1 METAIVSRVNG
12 ENREIKNGA
21 TVTELLG
28 ELGLSSG
35 RVAIEK
41 NLSILPRAAWA
52 DTRVEAGD
60 NFEIVQF
67 VGGG

>member
-1 METAIVSRVNG
+1 MTTAILIRVNG
-12 ENREIKNGA
+12 ENREIKNST
-21 TVTELLG
+21 TVTQLLG

-41 NLSILPRAAWA
+41 NLAILPRAAWA
-52 DTRVEAGD
+52 NTLVETGD

>member
-1 METAIVSRVNG
+1 METAILIRVNG
-12 ENREIKNGA
+12 ENREIKRGT
-21 TVTELLG
+21 TVSELLG

-41 NLSILPRAAWA
+41 NLTILPRAAWA
-52 DTRVEAGD
+52 DTLVAAGD
-60 NFEIVQF
+60 NYEIVQF

>member
-1 METAIVSRVNG
+1 METAIVIRVNG

-41 NLSILPRAAWA
+41 NLAILPRAAWA
-52 DTRVEAGD
+52 NTLVETGD

>member
-1 METAIVSRVNG
+1 METAILIRVNG

-21 TVTELLG
+21 TVAELLAQ
-28 ELGLSSG
+28 LGLSSG

-41 NLSILPRAAWA
+41 NLAILPRAAWA
-52 DTRVEAGD
+52 NTVVEAGD

>member
-1 METAIVSRVNG
+1 MTTAILIRVNG
-12 ENREIKNGA
+12 ENREIKNST
-21 TVTELLG
+21 TVTQLLG

-41 NLSILPRAAWA
+41 NLAILPRAAWA
-52 DTRVEAGD
+52 NTLVEAGD

>member
-1 METAIVSRVNG
+1 METAIAIRVNG
-12 ENREIKNGA
+12 EHREIKNGA
-21 TVTELLG
+21 TVAELLG

-41 NLSILPRAAWA
+41 NLAILPRAAWA
-52 DTRVEAGD
+52 NTVVAAGD
-60 NFEIVQF
+60 NYEIVQF